1 MGLGGQDRINV
12 WKANVA
18 GEAALQETKALEA
31 HWRNKAAATEHF
43 TRRGLLIRIIATV
56 LVVSALVILWL
67 VTA

>member
-31 HWRNKAAATEHF
+31 HWRGRTAAIERF
-43 TRRGLLIRIIATV
+43 TRKGLVIRVVVTA
-56 LVVSALVILWL
+56 LVVLALVVLWL